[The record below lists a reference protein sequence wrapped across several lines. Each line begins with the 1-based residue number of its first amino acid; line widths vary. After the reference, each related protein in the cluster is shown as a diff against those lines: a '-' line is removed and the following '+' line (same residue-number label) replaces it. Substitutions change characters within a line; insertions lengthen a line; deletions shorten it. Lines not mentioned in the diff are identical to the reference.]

1 MEYIA
6 ARSFNKIANMRSINN
21 RGHLNE
27 MKPQAEAE
35 VRTKQPRV
43 RTKHSD
49 AGKETFLDQLE
60 YSNSFHK
67 SILMQC

>member
-27 MKPQAEAE
+27 MKPQVEAE
-35 VRTKQPRV
+35 V